1 MHGAQVPWDPA
12 ESSLAL
18 RVSLDMTP
26 QAPRWKGLN
35 GMSWNG
41 WSLKFEICISYSN
54 IFKESDINRFSTT
67 VVPLPAIWF
76 TASAGRCGRPG
87 MEVALEE
94 TKRLIHDGHAA
105 ILKAALP

>member
-1 MHGAQVPWDPA
+1 MP
-12 ESSLAL
+12 LC
-18 RVSLDMTP
+18 R
-26 QAPRWKGLN
+26 
-35 GMSWNG
+35 
-41 WSLKFEICISYSN
+41 Y
-54 IFKESDINRFSTT
+54 

-76 TASAGRCGRPG
+76 TASAGAGLGPG